1 MRMTGARRKW
11 KTPLQQHHSFLSL
24 LPYFV
29 LKLTSS
35 IVLNCVD
42 AGLFTGT
49 PTSTG
54 PTSTAGASGTSSH
67 CRRADPSTHKVTML
81 IVVELGM
88 EASCGIISKCVE
100 VDDCVWLSP
109 GSNLGQNFPD

>member
-1 MRMTGARRKW
+1 MPGGSGRLLCNNII
-11 KTPLQQHHSFLSL
+11 PFFLS
-24 LPYFV
+24 FFIAIFII
-29 LKLTSS
+29 LKLTSFT
-35 IVLNCVD
+35 VLNCVD

-81 IVVELGM
+81 IVV
-88 EASCGIISKCVE
+88 S
-100 VDDCVWLSP
+100 
-109 GSNLGQNFPD
+109 

>member
-1 MRMTGARRKW
+1 M
-11 KTPLQQHHSFLSL
+11 
-24 LPYFV
+24 PYSTW
-29 LKLTSS
+29 KLTSY
-35 IVLNCVD
+35 IVLQCID

-67 CRRADPSTHKVTML
+67 CRRVDPSTHKVTML

-88 EASCGIISKCVE
+88 EASSGIISKCVE
-100 VDDCVWLSP
+100 VDDCVWAVSWL
-109 GSNLGQNFPD
+109 

>member
-1 MRMTGARRKW
+1 MTGVRRKW
-11 KTPLQQHHSFLSL
+11 KTPLQQHHFFLSL
-24 LPYFV
+24 MPFSTW
-29 LKLTSS
+29 KLTSS
-35 IVLNCVD
+35 IVLHCID

-67 CRRADPSTHKVTML
+67 CRRVDPSTHKVTML
-81 IVVELGM
+81 IG
-88 EASCGIISKCVE
+88 ASSGIIRKCVE

>member
-1 MRMTGARRKW
+1 MRMTGVRRKW

-67 CRRADPSTHKVTML
+67 CRRVDPSTHKVTML
-81 IVVELGM
+81 IG
-88 EASCGIISKCVE
+88 ASSGIIRKCVE